1 MKYIILSIGLLLSV
15 FSLNAQVFGETQ
27 KIVASDREELAK
39 FGQSVAISGNYAVVG
54 AYGTG
59 VFNNGQAYIF
69 EKQGSNWVQIQII
82 QNSDNENYD
91 RFGYAVDIDGD
102 YIVVGAYGEDD
113 DVNGNNNLSKAG
125 SAYIFKNSAGI
136 WTQTQKIIANDR
148 ASNDEFGWSVAINGN
163 TLVVGAH
170 LEDEDENGLNTIYHA
185 GSAYIF
191 ELNTGTG
198 VWSQS
203 QKIVGGSR
211 AADLTYP
218 NGGNAGEDVSDL
230 FGHSVAISGDYLVVG
245 SLNHDWDETNTI
257 STLNGGAI
265 YIFEKNLGIWS
276 EMKKIVNS
284 DVQISDRFGATV
296 SIDSNF
302 IAAGSYSEDYSLT
315 GTNYMPNSGAVYIC
329 KRDAGGNWTEQ
340 QKLVAP
346 TRNTG
351 DRFGW
356 SVALDSVFLIVGANE
371 DNDNRN
377 ETNPLVDAG
386 AAHIF
391 KRNNAT
397 GTYSHLQKLDASDR
411 DSLDLFGNAVGLEGT
426 TIIIGALEQD
436 FNTQHIDSM
445 SNAGATYFY
454 SEITCPTIT
463 NNQNLTI
470 CNGQS
475 ITIGTNTY
483 NLAGIYQDTLTSVN
497 GCDSILTTN
506 LSVTNG
512 FEITQNVNIC
522 YGETYS
528 IGNSSYSTPGNFI
541 DTLQM
546 VTGTCDSIVYTNL
559 NVIPPIDISVDV
571 NDNNIKSNQ
580 QNAFYQWIDCD
591 NNFQN
596 VTNTLSNQRD
606 IDIIESGNYAVII
619 NLNSCI
625 DTSACVLVEYV
636 GLENQ
641 KLVNEAI
648 KIYPNPTKETLTI
661 TNLNS
666 TVVEIQIIDISGKI
680 VHQTTPNNQQINI
693 NVSNL
698 EPGLY
703 LVRMITNNQII
714 NRPFIKE

>member
-1 MKYIILSIGLLLSV
+1 MKYIILSIGLFLSV

-82 QNSDNENYD
+82 QNADNENYD

>member
-1 MKYIILSIGLLLSV
+1 MKYIILSIGLFLSV

-125 SAYIFKNSAGI
+125 SAYIFKNNAGI
-136 WTQTQKIIANDR
+136 WAQTQKIIANDR